1 MVKTY
6 KDIKLPEKALSRIQR
21 LKDESINAEQEV
33 CVERARYLT
42 EAYQEHAAEP
52 MIKRRAYALRNIL
65 NKIHL
70 FLEDGQLLAGN
81 HAGSLRAASIFP
93 EYCVKWLYEEIDQLP
108 NRPGDRFQVRPEVK
122 KELLEIAGW
131 WDGKTLEDRC
141 KATLPEEVK
150 DAYQMAV
157 LSANG
162 NMTSGDGHIMLD
174 FEKLLRSGALGI
186 IGEAKAALAR
196 LDLTDP
202 QSHHK
207 RIYYEATV
215 ITYEGMIEYAG
226 RYAAL
231 AEELA
236 EKETDPERREE
247 LLSIAGNCRRVP
259 AHPAE
264 SFWEGIQAVWFAHLI
279 SQIESNG
286 HSMSFGR
293 LDQYLYPYYEKDL
306 AAGRITQERAAE
318 LLSCLWIKAFGVVK
332 IRPWSHTRFSGGD
345 PTYQNLTLGGIT
357 PEGEDAVNDLTYVCL
372 DSVGLTR
379 LTQPNVSARYNEKN
393 PEEYL
398 EKCVQIIKLGFGMPA
413 MHGDRVMIPS
423 LVSRGVSQADAN
435 NYAIVGCIEPIVPG
449 KFGYRSAG
457 MSFTNFAK
465 VLEIT
470 MNGGVDPKTGRKLLP
485 QEKTFGEMTSI
496 QELRKAYDRQMA
508 QVVRLRVSGEHCI
521 DYAMEEVA
529 PDAFCSGL
537 VEDCLK
543 RGRNAKEGG
552 SVYDMVTGPE
562 TGITNVGN
570 SFAAIQELVFKEK
583 RLTPAELME
592 QLHNNFD
599 GAQGENIRRML
610 ENKAPKFGNDEDAVD
625 EICAD
630 LYLSFMKEQEKYPTA
645 RAGRGPIG
653 CLSYPCTATISGN
666 VPSGVP
672 VGATPDGRRA
682 GEPLSEGCSPYHGTD
697 KIGPTAVLKSVSKMP
712 NDRITGGNLL
722 NLRLVPSVLEKETGV
737 EKVMNL
743 IKAFFDMKGWHVQ
756 FNVISTK
763 TLLEAK
769 EHPEEYKNLVVRVA
783 GYSALFNDLEE
794 KTQDDIIARTEHDF

>member
-1 MVKTY
+1 MV
-6 KDIKLPEKALSRIQR
+6 
-21 LKDESINAEQEV
+21 
-33 CVERARYLT
+33 
-42 EAYQEHAAEP
+42 
-52 MIKRRAYALRNIL
+52 
-65 NKIHL
+65 
-70 FLEDGQLLAGN
+70 
-81 HAGSLRAASIFP
+81 
-93 EYCVKWLYEEIDQLP
+93 
-108 NRPGDRFQVRPEVK
+108 
-122 KELLEIAGW
+122 
-131 WDGKTLEDRC
+131 
-141 KATLPEEVK
+141 
-150 DAYQMAV
+150 
-157 LSANG
+157 
-162 NMTSGDGHIMLD
+162 
-174 FEKLLRSGALGI
+174 
-186 IGEAKAALAR
+186 
-196 LDLTDP
+196 
-202 QSHHK
+202 
-207 RIYYEATV
+207 
-215 ITYEGMIEYAG
+215 
-226 RYAAL
+226 
-231 AEELA
+231 
-236 EKETDPERREE
+236 
-247 LLSIAGNCRRVP
+247 
-259 AHPAE
+259 
-264 SFWEGIQAVWFAHLI
+264 
-279 SQIESNG
+279 
-286 HSMSFGR
+286 
-293 LDQYLYPYYEKDL
+293 
-306 AAGRITQERAAE
+306 
-318 LLSCLWIKAFGVVK
+318 
-332 IRPWSHTRFSGGD
+332 
-345 PTYQNLTLGGIT
+345 
-357 PEGEDAVNDLTYVCL
+357 
-372 DSVGLTR
+372 
-379 LTQPNVSARYNEKN
+379 
-393 PEEYL
+393 
-398 EKCVQIIKLGFGMPA
+398 
-413 MHGDRVMIPS
+413 
-423 LVSRGVSQADAN
+423 
-435 NYAIVGCIEPIVPG
+435 
-449 KFGYRSAG
+449 
-457 MSFTNFAK
+457 
-465 VLEIT
+465 
-470 MNGGVDPKTGRKLLP
+470 
-485 QEKTFGEMTSI
+485 
-496 QELRKAYDRQMA
+496 
-508 QVVRLRVSGEHCI
+508 
-521 DYAMEEVA
+521 

-630 LYLSFMKEQEKYPTA
+630 IYLSFMKEQEKYPTA

-722 NLRLVPSVLEKETGV
+722 NLRLVPSVLEKKTGM

-769 EHPEEYKNLVVRVA
+769 EHPEDYKNLVVRVA